1 MLRLVRLA
9 PFALVTG
16 ALILGACGGAG
27 DEDLTAPPPDDTD
40 ADTSASAKVEGGVTP
55 TADGGSAPPT
65 ATDGGGGS
73 DAALG
78 TEMSGE
84 ATYYDPTGTSACGV
98 KGTATSPYAAMNAAQ
113 YKKAD
118 CGKCVSVTGPKG
130 TTVVSVVDK
139 CPGCKAGD
147 LDLGTSAFAKIA
159 NLSAGRVKIKWHF
172 VACP

>member
-1 MLRLVRLA
+1 MVFGLLVGGGLA
-9 PFALVTG
+9 
-16 ALILGACGGAG
+16 IGGCSDDA
-27 DEDLTAPPPDDTD
+27 DDDDLTGTPATSDDAGTR
-40 ADTSASAKVEGGVTP
+40 TGPSATVDGSAALP
-55 TADGGSAPPT
+55 SDGGTDSSTPP
-65 ATDGGGGS
+65 AG

-78 TEMSGE
+78 PEQSGE
-84 ATYYDPTGTSACGV
+84 ATYYDPTGNSACGV
-98 KGTATSPYAAMNAAQ
+98 KGTATSLYAAMNGAQ

-139 CPGCKAGD
+139 CPGCKSGD